1 MIGYNSAGM
10 PAGNGTPAGAMF
22 SSRKSTEVNEFRQWA
37 DFVNANFP
45 WLEHRRHSDG
55 RFGAKVS
62 AWRFSGGTL
71 ATISASASEVIRTRQ
86 LADRAESGHIK
97 LLWQLAGRMEVEQ
110 DGRSALIEAGQTVAC
125 DTTRPYRCRLHDG
138 AHFAVLMLPHAMC
151 PGWERISQTLCGRML
166 GERTTLRAA
175 FGALLALDGT
185 GTDDHDAGDDTL
197 MYAVQTLITR
207 SLHHCASELG
217 VHADSN
223 PRLRRAERYIL
234 EHLADPNLDPENL
247 ASALC
252 MSRRSLYMLFKE
264 HALTPLKLIRDIRL
278 ERSRIALDDPGNQQR
293 KITDIAFDHGFNDYA
308 TFSRLFKT
316 HFGLTPSEFRQRKR
330 SSLRLDA

>member
-1 MIGYNSAGM
+1 MIGFNNVGLPGRDGAAAGFM
-10 PAGNGTPAGAMF
+10 SGPP
-22 SSRKSTEVNEFRQWA
+22 KSTEVREFRQWA

-45 WLEHRRHSDG
+45 WLEHRKHGDG
-55 RFGAKVS
+55 RFGAHVS

-71 ATISASASEVIRTRQ
+71 ATINASASEVIRTRQ
-86 LADRAESGHIK
+86 LADRAETGQIK

-110 DGRSALIEAGQTVAC
+110 DGRGAVVEAGQTVAF

-151 PGWERISQTLCGRML
+151 PGWKRISQTLCGRTL

-175 FGALLALDGT
+175 FGALMALDGAS
-185 GTDDHDAGDDTL
+185 GDDLDAGDTTL
-197 MYAVQTLITR
+197 INAVQTLITR

-217 VHADSN
+217 VHADHN

-234 EHLADPNLDPENL
+234 EHLADPDLDPEHL
-247 ASALC
+247 ATALC

-264 HALTPLKLIRDIRL
+264 HALTPLKLIHDIRL
-278 ERSRIALDDPGNQQR
+278 ERSRIALDDPNNQQR

-316 HFGLTPSEFRQRKR
+316 QFGLTPSEFRQRNR
-330 SSLRLDA
+330 VTVRLDA